1 MKLLTHIDTVLAYQ
15 PKAAR
20 RRQITSSVLSCST
33 FWLYISHGE
42 NPKHR
47 APNEIGLSSE
57 VAHAVEKT
65 IITLGFSIWRGL
77 QAIVAKQLFTIGNQA
92 ELTTNLTPET
102 NQAAKGKGGNLGASL
117 SHFCSQLA
125 WCRAQIFFVHICEP
139 NSFTAGNGKSKSS
152 RQHHC
157 LNSISQENDFICQ
170 FLNKLHLFANFLS
183 FCLLQRHWVGA
194 AEGQVG
200 GGCQYW
206 HWLCVDFYK
215 WNIRTVCFSMWL
227 DCLI

>member
-1 MKLLTHIDTVLAYQ
+1 MTLSWLTS
-15 PKAAR
+15 PKPQEGVR
-20 RRQITSSVLSCST
+20 LQIVFCRVRLFDCR
-33 FWLYISHGE
+33 LYISHGE

-57 VAHAVEKT
+57 VAHAVEQT

-77 QAIVAKQLFTIGNQA
+77 QAVVAKQLFTIGCQA
-92 ELTTNLTPET
+92 ELTTNLTPKT

-117 SHFCSQLA
+117 SHFCSQLV

-206 HWLCVDFYK
+206 H
-215 WNIRTVCFSMWL
+215 
-227 DCLI
+227 